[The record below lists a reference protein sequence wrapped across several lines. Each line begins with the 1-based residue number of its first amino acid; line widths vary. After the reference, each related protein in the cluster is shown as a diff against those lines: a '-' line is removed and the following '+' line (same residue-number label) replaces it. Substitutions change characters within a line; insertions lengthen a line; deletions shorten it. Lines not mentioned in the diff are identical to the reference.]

1 MNETKTP
8 AAMNRRSFLE
18 KSSTAI
24 AGGLALSQL
33 PIERFA
39 HAAGGDTLKL
49 ALIGCGGRGTGA
61 ADHSINTHGLGE
73 LKLVA
78 MADAHRDRLETSY
91 NSLSNKHKERVDVSE
106 GNKFVGLDA
115 YKEAISLCDVVIT
128 ATPPGFRPMIFE
140 EAVRQGKHVFM
151 EKPVATD
158 GPGVRRILAAARIAQ
173 EKKLRVAVGLQR
185 HHQPNYIEAM
195 KRIHD
200 GQIGKVVAMRSY
212 WNGGPVGPKMRR
224 ADLEKKLGRP
234 PTEMEYQI
242 RNWYN
247 FVWTCGD
254 HICEQHIHNLD
265 VCNWVMNGYP
275 ISAHGMGGRAWLSEA
290 DHGEIFD
297 HHAVEYEYEGGVRM
311 FSQCRQIP
319 GCISDVSEHVIGTK
333 GTWNSKTFAIQ
344 DHNKEL
350 LWRYRQPE
358 NDPALKPKGKG
369 KGKKGKN
376 APDMGA
382 NEILSGYRKNTSNDG
397 HQLEHFP
404 LMEAIRNNKPYNEAE
419 NGAKS
424 TLTAIMGRM
433 ATYSGKLVTWEE
445 ALNSK
450 VDLFPEHLAFDAPTK
465 VNPGPD
471 GHYAY
476 AIPGKTVAF

>member
-1 MNETKTP
+1 MNEPKTP
-8 AAMNRRSFLE
+8 APVINRRSFLE
-18 KSSTAI
+18 KTSTAV
-24 AGGLALSQL
+24 AGGLALANL

-39 HAAGGDTLKL
+39 HAAGSDSLKL

-61 ADHSINTHGLGE
+61 ADHNINTHGLGE

-78 MADAHRDRLETSY
+78 MADAHRDRLEQSY
-91 NSLSNKHKERVDVSE
+91 GILSKKHGDRVDVSE

-158 GPGVRRILAAARIAQ
+158 GPGVRKILAAARIAEQ
-173 EKKLRVAVGLQR
+173 KGLKVAVGLQR
-185 HHQPNYIEAM
+185 HHQPNYIESM
-195 KRIHD
+195 QRIHD
-200 GQIGKVVAMRSY
+200 GMIGDIVSMRCY

-247 FVWTCGD
+247 FTWICGD

-265 VCNWVMNGYP
+265 VMNWVKNGHP
-275 ISAHGMGGRAWLSEA
+275 VKCHGMGGRAYLSEP

-297 HHAVEYEYEGGVRM
+297 HHAVEYEYADGSRM

-319 GCISDVSEHVIGTK
+319 GCISDVSEAIVGTK
-333 GTWNSKTFAIQ
+333 GKWDSRNFALQ
-344 DHNKEL
+344 AHGGDL
-350 LWRYRQPE
+350 LWRYRTPD
-358 NDPALKPKGKG
+358 NDPASK
-369 KGKKGKN
+369 KGKKKQ
-376 APDMGA
+376 
-382 NEILSGYRKNTSNDG
+382 ESGGGDDELTKYREKSSNDG

-404 LMEAIRNNKPYNEAE
+404 LMEAIRHNKPYNEAE
-419 NGAKS
+419 NGAFS
-424 TLTAIMGRM
+424 SLTAIMGRM
-433 ATYSGKLVTWEE
+433 ATYSGKLVSWEE

-450 VDLFPEHLAFDAPTK
+450 LDLFPEKLAWDANPK
-465 VNPGPD
+465 VLPKPD

-476 AIPGKTVAF
+476 AIPGKAVAF